1 MNIDQYLW
9 VERYRPKT
17 ISDCILP
24 VELKQTFQSMVEK
37 GEILNLTLAGASGVG
52 KTSVAR
58 ALCEELGLEYI
69 VINGSKDS
77 GIDTL
82 RNDVVGFVSTV
93 SMEGT
98 TKVVIL
104 DEADRLTAPMQAAL
118 RGVIE
123 EFAST
128 SRFILTCNHKNKIIP
143 AIHSRTAVIDFVIP
157 KAERPKLAA
166 KFMERVK
173 AILTENGI
181 SFNDKVLVP
190 LVTRYFPDFRRTLGE
205 LQRYSVSGTID
216 EGILANATD
225 INLKGL
231 SDALREKDFTKMRTW
246 IVNNLDNDVQVLF
259 RKIYEIIGEQVT
271 DLPGFVLVLNKY
283 QFQST
288 WAVDQ
293 EVNLVAFCVEIMAD
307 FDFKE

>member
-1 MNIDQYLW
+1 
-9 VERYRPKT
+9 
-17 ISDCILP
+17 
-24 VELKQTFQSMVEK
+24 
-37 GEILNLTLAGASGVG
+37 
-52 KTSVAR
+52 
-58 ALCEELGLEYI
+58 
-69 VINGSKDS
+69 
-77 GIDTL
+77 
-82 RNDVVGFVSTV
+82 
-93 SMEGT
+93 
-98 TKVVIL
+98 
-104 DEADRLTAPMQAAL
+104 
-118 RGVIE
+118 
-123 EFAST
+123 
-128 SRFILTCNHKNKIIP
+128 
-143 AIHSRTAVIDFVIP
+143 
-157 KAERPKLAA
+157 
-166 KFMERVK
+166 MERVK